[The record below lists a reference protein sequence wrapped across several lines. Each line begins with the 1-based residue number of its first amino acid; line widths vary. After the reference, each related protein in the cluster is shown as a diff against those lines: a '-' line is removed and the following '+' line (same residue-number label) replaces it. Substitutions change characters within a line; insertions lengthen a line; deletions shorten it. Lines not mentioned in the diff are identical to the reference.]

1 AATASSAVDLLAT
14 QSAQQSVEQRVNE
27 GAHLHWQWGTPVL
40 ARPLPDVAGLNAA
53 LASHFRSLAAS
64 EAPEIRSNR
73 NGAWQSRNKKVL
85 DPKAH
90 PAGFGLRKH
99 IRRLRDHIA
108 ASLREYLGEAAEF
121 ATITIDASWANV
133 NPQNGM
139 NGPHVH
145 PFSAI
150 SGAYYVDCGSNATSQ
165 VPCVISLMD
174 PRPSAAMAQVPSE
187 VRDSLDFGFD
197 MASQGDPADSASPHL
212 PWLSALKS
220 AMDEMEGMM
229 QCLLTYQCAS
239 MCCSQVPQMPS
250 VHHVEKVS
258 KIPKYIEK
266 VVEVPV
272 YKYVEKIVGVPLY
285 NYVEHVVDAP
295 IYKHAGKM
303 VEKDSNKDMDAEE
316 RDSIVSGQS
325 LGTDDEEEEEE
336 EEEEEVEV
344 AQEIVDP
351 PLCRLCRGNGHIKC
365 RRRVACMGPEV
376 AFDSL
381 ILKTTQV
388 FDIADKPVPPNPAPD
403 SRITISF
410 NAGVKMLNQ
419 TGMCFALSFEN
430 IVFRSEVEETLNR
443 IKTHKGV
450 SGIIIVN
457 SEGVPIR
464 SSLDSRQTL
473 QYSALISQL
482 AAKARSVVRDLDPQ
496 NDLTFLRIRSKK
508 HEIMV
513 APDREHPADHDP
525 VSTACPQLHPDRDPG
540 PECGPGQ
547 LMSEQS
553 RLWGGGSHC
562 CGGTGTAT
570 GS

>member
-1 AATASSAVDLLAT
+1 
-14 QSAQQSVEQRVNE
+14 
-27 GAHLHWQWGTPVL
+27 
-40 ARPLPDVAGLNAA
+40 
-53 LASHFRSLAAS
+53 
-64 EAPEIRSNR
+64 
-73 NGAWQSRNKKVL
+73 
-85 DPKAH
+85 
-90 PAGFGLRKH
+90 
-99 IRRLRDHIA
+99 
-108 ASLREYLGEAAEF
+108 
-121 ATITIDASWANV
+121 
-133 NPQNGM
+133 
-139 NGPHVH
+139 
-145 PFSAI
+145 
-150 SGAYYVDCGSNATSQ
+150 
-165 VPCVISLMD
+165 
-174 PRPSAAMAQVPSE
+174 
-187 VRDSLDFGFD
+187 
-197 MASQGDPADSASPHL
+197 
-212 PWLSALKS
+212 
-220 AMDEMEGMM
+220 MDEMEGMM

-316 RDSIVSGQS
+316 RDSIV
-325 LGTDDEEEEEE
+325 
-336 EEEEEVEV
+336 

-365 RRRVACMGPEV
+365 RRCFHTERRVACMGPEV

-419 TGMCFALSFEN
+419 MCFALSFEN

-513 APDREHPADHDP
+513 APDRDYILIVIQDPNAD
-525 VSTACPQLHPDRDPG
+525 QG
-540 PECGPGQ
+540 N
-547 LMSEQS
+547 
-553 RLWGGGSHC
+553 
-562 CGGTGTAT
+562 
-570 GS
+570 